1 MTRAT
6 KKRLVRIPRRK
17 RKGLRT
23 FIPRLLCSTL
33 PTEPMPE
40 LGTILV
46 TGASGY
52 IGGRLVP
59 ELLAR
64 GYKVRVM
71 VRGAE
76 EVVHE
81 KWKDCE
87 VVVADAHDRES
98 LMPALE
104 GVYAAY
110 YLIHSLLLG
119 PEGFEKA
126 DILAAHNFREVAEEF
141 DVRRIIYLG
150 GIGDTHTS
158 RSRHLRN
165 RMAVAEEL
173 CSGQVPVTALR
184 AAVIIG
190 SGSAS
195 FDIIRG
201 LIERMRVLPMP
212 KWAENRCQPIG
223 VGDVIRYLVGV
234 LETPVVRAQSFDIG
248 GKDVLKYSE
257 MIREFARLLRKQ
269 VIIVRSPFDRIRF
282 LSYIASLITPVPE
295 SIIECLFEGL
305 KDEVVCRDEEIRL
318 FVPFEPLTYRGAL
331 VRALTREQQDKVYTR
346 WSDAYPPAHE
356 LALKLSELESGPEF
370 SASYSMESEKSA
382 AALFKSVCLI
392 GGHAGW
398 FHSSWMWRVR
408 GVLDKLF
415 FGVGVVRGRRSE
427 KHLSKDDVI
436 DFWRVEELVDDN
448 RVLLRAEM
456 KVPGRAWLDFKI
468 EEVGSTEDETE
479 SALNVTPRRRI
490 TATAYFETRT
500 LFGRLY
506 WYVLAPF
513 HGYIFK
519 DMVTQLE
526 RRA

>member
-1 MTRAT
+1 
-6 KKRLVRIPRRK
+6 
-17 RKGLRT
+17 
-23 FIPRLLCSTL
+23 
-33 PTEPMPE
+33 MPE

-64 GYKVRVM
+64 GYRVRVM

-81 KWKDCE
+81 RWKECE
-87 VVVADAHDRES
+87 VIVADAHDRES
-98 LMPALE
+98 LKPALE

-119 PEGFEKA
+119 PEDFERA
-126 DILAAHNFREVAEEF
+126 DILAARNFRDVAEELG
-141 DVRRIIYLG
+141 VRRIIYLG
-150 GIGDTHTS
+150 GIGDTHAS
-158 RSRHLRN
+158 SSRHLRN

-173 CSGQVPVTALR
+173 CNGQVPVTALR
-184 AAVIIG
+184 AAIIIG

-195 FDIIRG
+195 FEIVRG
-201 LIERMRVLPMP
+201 LVEKMRVLPVP

-234 LETPVVRAQSFDIG
+234 LETPILRAQAFDIG
-248 GKDVLKYSE
+248 GKDVLTYRAMLS
-257 MIREFARLLRKQ
+257 EFARLLQKR
-269 VIIVRSPFDRIRF
+269 IVYIRSPVSDIR
-282 LSYIASLITPVPE
+282 LHSYIASLITPVPE

-305 KDEVVCRDEEIRL
+305 KDEVVCRDEEIRK
-318 FVPFEPLTYRGAL
+318 FVMFEPLSYRGAL
-331 VRALTREQQDKVYTR
+331 ARALTREQQDLVRTR

-356 LALKLSELESGPEF
+356 LAMKLSELTDGADF
-370 SASYSMESEKSA
+370 IASFSMESEKPA
-382 AALFKSVCLI
+382 AALFMSVCQI
-392 GGHAGW
+392 GGRMGW
-398 FHSSWMWRVR
+398 FHSSWMWRIR
-408 GVLDKLF
+408 GALDKLF
-415 FGVGVVRGRRSE
+415 FGVGVVRGRKSE

-436 DFWRVEELVDDN
+436 DFWRVEDLVEDK
-448 RVLLRAEM
+448 RLLLRAEM

-468 EEVGSTEDETE
+468 EEVEPDAATPSEAASITGTAEHSEQQRIATGPGS
-479 SALNVTPRRRI
+479 LRRL
-490 TATAYFETRT
+490 TATAYFDTKT
-500 LFGRLY
+500 FLGRLY

-513 HGYIFK
+513 HGYIFR
-519 DMVTQLE
+519 DLVSQLE